1 MYDKLF
7 SVLKPEAF
15 FIRAE
20 RLRHHLIFYFGHT
33 AVFYINKLVVSRHL
47 DERIDPR
54 LESTLSVGVDEMSWD
69 DLLEDN
75 YDWSALTFDQKVN
88 FLETVRSYR
97 QKVRKL
103 VLTLLDKHPVKTPI
117 TSDSL
122 HWILMMG
129 MEHEKIHME
138 TSAVIIAQ
146 VPTDL
151 IRSCHDFNLPTFL
164 DDRKRILMVD
174 RKPEDVPKNR
184 LIPVSG
190 GSVAMGKDYLEQ
202 DLFGWDNEFGHEKRD
217 LEGFE
222 ASEMLVSNAEYLGF
236 VNDAGYAEAGKH
248 WWSTEG
254 WKYVTD
260 MKVTGPRFWIG
271 QSHYRLM
278 LKEVPMPWNFPV
290 EVNNLEA
297 EAFCKWK
304 SSKIGKPVRLI
315 SHEESFHMRSVVRNE
330 TVNNNL
336 NQFASPSPVNYFGG
350 EINGKKVYDVSGNVW
365 RHSVSVLTVM
375 DGFKIDPNYDDF
387 TLPTIDGFHNHVLG
401 GSWMSLG
408 NCANLNARYG
418 FRRHF
423 YQFCGIRYVSS
434 NNDYHKK
441 VPKILEGSVSK
452 HITEHF
458 SNFVED
464 TLVAEKPIDNWPT
477 ELGIRAA
484 DIINEEARRHP
495 INQKLK
501 VMIVHGS
508 VGRSTLEILK
518 RCSNLDI
525 DHTDRTAN
533 LLQVLETLIA
543 DSRIQ
548 WYQQLE
554 GSITDPMEFHL
565 DEQDGNGKLL
575 SPKNNSIAF
584 WQADYKNMRPFLDR
598 YDVIVADFRYKYC
611 ADQLKHITR
620 RLKPGGLCILASID
634 DVNDIVVGSNHV
646 LKALESKFV
655 KVECLEGKPNR
666 IPHIHHQTRNKCQYA
681 ISNFSVWRKQ
691 DSAEKS
697 NKKLYDVPSEVPVEA
712 AQSTADYY
720 KDECILTSYDRFHF
734 GEGLLSIR
742 NFPLRMAELCL
753 DACRRFNVNFESG
766 NRVKYL
772 LRQFLEKAFNKIL
785 KNLSIINWVSFI
797 KASYQVG
804 I

>member
-1 MYDKLF
+1 
-7 SVLKPEAF
+7 
-15 FIRAE
+15 
-20 RLRHHLIFYFGHT
+20 
-33 AVFYINKLVVSRHL
+33 
-47 DERIDPR
+47 
-54 LESTLSVGVDEMSWD
+54 
-69 DLLEDN
+69 
-75 YDWSALTFDQKVN
+75 
-88 FLETVRSYR
+88 
-97 QKVRKL
+97 
-103 VLTLLDKHPVKTPI
+103 
-117 TSDSL
+117 
-122 HWILMMG
+122 
-129 MEHEKIHME
+129 
-138 TSAVIIAQ
+138 
-146 VPTDL
+146 
-151 IRSCHDFNLPTFL
+151 
-164 DDRKRILMVD
+164 
-174 RKPEDVPKNR
+174 
-184 LIPVSG
+184 
-190 GSVAMGKDYLEQ
+190 
-202 DLFGWDNEFGHEKRD
+202 
-217 LEGFE
+217 
-222 ASEMLVSNAEYLGF
+222 MLVSNAEYLEF
-236 VNDAGYAEAGKH
+236 VNDGGYAEAGKH

-315 SHEESFHMRSVVRNE
+315 SHEESFHMRSGVRNE